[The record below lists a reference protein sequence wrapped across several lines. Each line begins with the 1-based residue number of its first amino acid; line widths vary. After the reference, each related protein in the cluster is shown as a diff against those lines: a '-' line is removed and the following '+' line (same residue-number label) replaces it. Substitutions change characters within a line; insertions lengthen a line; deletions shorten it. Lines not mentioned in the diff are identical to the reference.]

1 LEYRHRQYLIPKTL
15 IGGIKMSDIK
25 MQIEVLQNV
34 IYHSCYYTLN
44 QVSEAKRLLK
54 ILEASK

>member
-1 LEYRHRQYLIPKTL
+1 
-15 IGGIKMSDIK
+15 MSDIK

-54 ILEASK
+54 ALEASK